1 MPFSIPLN
9 NDPHAYD
16 TRIELGGVVYLTQVR
31 WNWRSGDWRISM
43 QNTLTGSYVAT
54 SRRISSGT
62 MCVRLPLG
70 AIFAFGADPYPKEA
84 LGDTL
89 YLIYY
94 TDEELT
100 ALQTAE
106 ALGADPTFALV

>member
-1 MPFSIPLN
+1 
-9 NDPHAYD
+9 
-16 TRIELGGVVYLTQVR
+16 
-31 WNWRSGDWRISM
+31 
-43 QNTLTGSYVAT
+43 
-54 SRRISSGT
+54 